1 MTELAKPDRD
11 PHNLTPDLLARWFRV
26 RDRMLDAGHPIV
38 LIEGRRST
46 ERQAWLYAQGRT
58 RPGPIVTRAKPGI
71 GRHEPGPDGLGRAFD
86 CAFAG
91 PEPFS
96 EKHPWE
102 LYGQACEAEGLEWG
116 GRWRHPDRPH
126 AELKP

>member
-1 MTELAKPDRD
+1 MSVDKPDRD
-11 PHNLTPDLLARWFRV
+11 PANLTPELRARW
-26 RDRMLDAGHPIV
+26 MLLEHSMRLAGHPIKLV
-38 LIEGRRST
+38 EGRRSR

-58 RPGPIVTRAKPGI
+58 RPGPIVTRAKPGT
-71 GRHEPGPDGLGRAFD
+71 GRHEPGEDGLGRAFD

-96 EKHPWE
+96 EAHPWE
-102 LYGQACEAEGLEWG
+102 LYGAACEAEGLEWG

-126 AELKP
+126 AQLKA